1 MDRDVGQSNEHVS
14 SQQRAGEIA
23 YLLQQAQ
30 AECSADIEKVE
41 DGPAKELFGRI
52 AGYLD
57 VAIQAL
63 YSYQGGQ
70 PVAGENSALMPSQGK
85 MRQAACAPPLCGPTP
100 SRVRLVQLLHTRP

>member
-30 AECSADIEKVE
+30 AECRADIEKVE
-41 DGPAKELFGRI
+41 DGRAKELFGRI

-63 YSYQGGQ
+63 YSYQDGQ
-70 PVAGENSALMPSQGK
+70 S
-85 MRQAACAPPLCGPTP
+85 MRQEKI
-100 SRVRLVQLLHTRP
+100 LH